1 MKRIASF
8 DIDHEKL
15 DRGLYL
21 SRQDGDVVTYD
32 LRMKRPYV
40 QRPLSTAGLHAIEHI
55 GATFLRNSERASEI
69 VYFGPMG
76 CRTGFYLLAKDSID
90 EKALKDL
97 LQRTFAFIST
107 FEGDIPGCSTKEC
120 GNCYDMSLPEGKKEA
135 VAYLQ
140 VLEAKKDAP
149 LTY

>member
-32 LRMKRPYV
+32 LRLKRPYV
-40 QRPLSTAGLHAIEHI
+40 QMPLSTGSLHAIEHI
-55 GATFLRNSERASEI
+55 GATFLRNSERADEI

-76 CRTGFYLLAKDSID
+76 CRTGFYLLVKQSID
-90 EKALKDL
+90 EKSLKDL
-97 LQRTFAFIST
+97 LRRTFAFIST
-107 FEGDIPGCSTKEC
+107 FEDVIPGCSTKEC
-120 GNCYDMSLPEGKKEA
+120 GNCYDMNLPEARKEA
-135 VAYLQ
+135 AAYLK
-140 VLEAKKDAP
+140 VLEAKKDVP